1 MADKVIIQV
10 TSNQQYPEGQNDR
23 MEFTTEGTSHHR
35 AGAFYIIYR
44 DTEITGMDGVTTSLK
59 IESNRVTLNRMG
71 AIDHKQVFERGVR
84 HGSSYVTPQGS
95 LFFEIETKA
104 MEIHLTELEGKITL
118 EYDLFSGDQLV
129 SHNRL
134 RINIKE
140 DAPQ

>member
-1 MADKVIIQV
+1 MTDKVLIQV
-10 TSNQQYPEGQNDR
+10 SSTQHYPEGHNDH
-23 MEFTTEGTSHHR
+23 MEFTTVGTFHHR
-35 AGAFYIIYR
+35 AGAYYIIYR

-59 IESNRVTLNRMG
+59 IEPTRVSLNRMG
-71 AIDHKQVFERGVR
+71 AIDHKQIFERGIR

-95 LFFEIETKA
+95 LFLEVETKE
-104 MEIHLTELEGKITL
+104 MEIHLTELEGNITL
-118 EYDLFSGDQLV
+118 KYDLFSGDQLV